1 MSTTQVAAH
10 TLQHLL
16 ALRCQL
22 LQLHH
27 LLLPP
32 LQGLIVLVACTL
44 ELPFQVLPAA
54 VDTEAVL
61 LGVEGG
67 RLLSGEPCLQV
78 LFLDLQLGQ
87 DRGEAGG
94 VHDEGKDCSWFMGC
108 QVLAGWAGAAP

>member
-1 MSTTQVAAH
+1 MSTTQMAAH

-16 ALRCQL
+16 ALGCQL

-44 ELPFQVLPAA
+44 QLPFKVLPAA
-54 VDTEAVL
+54 VDAEAVL
-61 LGVEGG
+61 LGAPGVI
-67 RLLSGEPCLQV
+67 RLLQGEPCLQV
-78 LFLDLQLGQ
+78 LVLDLQLGQ

-94 VHDEGKDCSWFMGC
+94 LHDAGTSLMDWCMGC
-108 QVLAGWAGAAP
+108 F